1 MRIVGLVILLALL
14 ALAMGDLTLFVDIP
28 SLIFVPGFTIG
39 ALIFA
44 RAGIPNMFG
53 AAFAAEATCDQLKAA
68 ARGWG
73 QARTYSVASGFIGT
87 LMGFVIIG
95 QNFDD
100 IGALGPGLALG
111 IMTVFYGLVLGYGIC
126 LPMQSR
132 LEDRAR
138 ELQG

>member
-1 MRIVGLVILLALL
+1 MRIIGLVILLALL
-14 ALAMGDLTLFVDIP
+14 AVAMGDLTMFIDIP
-28 SLIFVPGFTIG
+28 SALIVLGFTIG

-53 AAFAAEATCDQLKAA
+53 AAFDAGATAEQLQAA
-68 ARGWG
+68 ARGWT
-73 QARTYSVASGFIGT
+73 QARTYSVASGIIGT
-87 LMGFVIIG
+87 MVGFVIVLK
-95 QNFDD
+95 NLDD
-100 IGALGPGLALG
+100 IGAIGPGLA
-111 IMTVFYGLVLGYGIC
+111 IAIITVFYGLVLGYGIC

>member
-1 MRIVGLVILLALL
+1 MRIVGLVILFALL
-14 ALAMGDLTLFVDIP
+14 ALAMGDLTSFIDIP
-28 SLIFVPGFTIG
+28 SLILVPGFTIG

-44 RAGIPNMFG
+44 RAGIPNMFS
-53 AAFAAEATCDQLKAA
+53 AAFAAEATSDQLQAA

-73 QARTYSVASGFIGT
+73 QARTYFVASGFIGT
-87 LMGFVIIG
+87 MIGFVIILK
-95 QNFDD
+95 NLDD
-100 IGALGPGLALG
+100 IGAIGPGLALA
-111 IMTVFYGLVLGYGIC
+111 IITVFYGLVLGYGIC